1 VPAGIG
7 EKVLLFQFL
16 LFAGL
21 LAYGA
26 RIFTSRVAR
35 SRWVRLAGYVLNSL
49 AKLRGRRQW
58 FEDRVRRRVE
68 EVTDQAVHALS
79 ALGWRL
85 VWPLLFNS
93 VGLVLRFAALY
104 CAFRACGYVVDPAIM
119 VAGFII
125 GTFWAF
131 LVQIPGQ
138 LGAMEG
144 ATSAVFT
151 AFGIPFEIAFAACVL
166 YRLCYSLLPFLLSFV
181 FLPRLAGRTLSSFVR
196 DGTSGE
202 D

>member
-1 VPAGIG
+1 
-7 EKVLLFQFL
+7 
-16 LFAGL
+16 
-21 LAYGA
+21 
-26 RIFTSRVAR
+26 
-35 SRWVRLAGYVLNSL
+35 VRLAGYVLNSL
-49 AKLRGRRQW
+49 ARLRGRRQW

-68 EVTDQAVHALS
+68 DVTDQAVRAVHG
-79 ALGWRL
+79 LGWRL
-85 VWPLLFNS
+85 LWPLLFDGA
-93 VGLVLRFAALY
+93 GLMFRFAALY
-104 CAFRACGYVVDPAIM
+104 CAFRACGFAVDPVVM

-166 YRLCYSLLPFLLSFV
+166 YRLAYTLLPFLLSFL
-181 FLPRLAGRTLSSFVR
+181 FLPRLAARTLSSFFRERSRAPGVEGDER
-196 DGTSGE
+196 IDPHHPSEDGLHR
-202 D
+202 